1 MLSATGVGIGAGAV
15 MLAAL
20 AFASIARGDG
30 AAVPLHF
37 MASVVLGASALT
49 TSALESLL
57 VGSLVNIAI
66 SALDGWLYANVI
78 ARLPAS
84 LTSSWPRV
92 VGAGLAFGAA
102 LYVVS
107 LQLVARVAL
116 PWMLEA
122 HQLDWFVG
130 NTFVFGP
137 VLAVMYE
144 LGVRRERARVG

>member
-1 MLSATGVGIGAGAV
+1 

-20 AFASIARGDG
+20 AFASIASGDG
-30 AAVPLHF
+30 ATVPLHF
-37 MASVVLGASALT
+37 TASVVLGPSTLT
-49 TSALESLL
+49 TSALDYLFI
-57 VGSLVNIAI
+57 GSLVNIAI
-66 SALDGWLYANVI
+66 SALGGWLYASVV

-84 LTSSWPRV
+84 LTDTWPRIIV
-92 VGAGLAFGAA
+92 MGLLFGAA
-102 LYVVS
+102 LYLVN

-122 HQLDWFVG
+122 HQLDWFAA

-144 LGVRRERARVG
+144 IGVRRERARVG